1 MSDLSL
7 RVKANKT
14 VRMVNGTF
22 VPVTEC
28 SDFNWIALICDLP
41 KEITSFLRTRQTW
54 AESEDTPELL
64 RPDDWI
70 SFLRLFSPPNCS
82 VSLLGLVSCFASA
95 ARWRLVIQMGHPA
108 AEQPSGQKQ
117 TAERILIG
125 CILLDFFFQ
134 SESSLLER
142 TFSLFD
148 LWSCS
153 LLCLLASLGATGTV
167 VLPHQVCSTAVGP
180 QEGLIPKCIIFFNP
194 QRPLVNLVL
203 RGPRSVLLV
212 ESLVSLHCKSEPRE
226 ERWVHPE
233 HCSGRTRASAALA
246 AEQWNLQHLLVISS
260 FSHLCDGPGSDP
272 CSF

>member
-1 MSDLSL
+1 M
-7 RVKANKT
+7 

-70 SFLRLFSPPNCS
+70 SFLQLFSPPNCS

-108 AEQPSGQKQ
+108 AEQPSGHKQ

-180 QEGLIPKCIIFFNP
+180 QEGLIPKCIIFLILNV
-194 QRPLVNLVL
+194 R
-203 RGPRSVLLV
+203 
-212 ESLVSLHCKSEPRE
+212 
-226 ERWVHPE
+226 
-233 HCSGRTRASAALA
+233 
-246 AEQWNLQHLLVISS
+246 
-260 FSHLCDGPGSDP
+260 
-272 CSF
+272 